1 MDKNFEIMKSMNY
14 GYDYPESIDK
24 LKIDENLIKEEAKS
38 VIDHNKL
45 EMITLYA
52 SMSKETNVYEL
63 ALEQLKNTTTM
74 NNRIE
79 RSMTK

>member
-14 GYDYPESIDK
+14 GYDNPESRDK
-24 LKIDENLIKEEAKS
+24 LKIDESLIKIASKS
-38 VIDHNKL
+38 VIDTRKL
-45 EMITLYA
+45 EMIALYA
-52 SMSKETNVYEL
+52 SMSKETNIYSL
-63 ALEQLKNTTTM
+63 ALEQLKNVATM